1 MAEVLEIVIRE
12 STGPIDT
19 PWGADLRRIEDRV
32 RSADEAGIIARW
44 ESGRHL
50 LKRKEGKQL
59 PHGLLDEAAEALNVS
74 RRELEYRVKCA
85 ETFDSEE
92 KVRNA
97 LRTYRSWRAIIRERL
112 TETSK
117 PRKSEPRK
125 LPPADEAFERAQK
138 MHRSAEAF
146 VTNVEL
152 LMPHVDQLADDES
165 QGCAY
170 KIAETVHAATALVEE
185 ARSRKAAER
194 VSKQAARAREKRREE
209 PKQVKSYLDA
219 TQVYSAAVRR
229 AVETAEDGFF
239 SPEAKRFLAGWHES
253 IRKGLD
259 DLEEVFNG

>member
-1 MAEVLEIVIRE
+1 MSEVLEIVIRE

-32 RSADEAGIIARW
+32 RSADESAIIARW

-59 PHGLLDEAAEALNVS
+59 PHGLLDEAAEALQVS

-125 LPPADEAFERAQK
+125 LPPAAEAFERAKRMRQ
-138 MHRSAEAF
+138 SAEAF

-170 KIAETVHAATALVEE
+170 KIAETVHAAPEVLRA
-185 ARSRKAAER
+185 RKAAAR
-194 VSKQAARAREKRREE
+194 VAKQDARAREKRREE
-209 PKQVKSYLDA
+209 PRQVQTYLDA
-219 TQVYSAAVRR
+219 VRDFRAALKRG
-229 AVETAEDGFF
+229 VETAEDGLF
-239 SPEAKRFLAGWHES
+239 SPEAGRFGH
-253 IRKGLD
+253 
-259 DLEEVFNG
+259 